1 LVATIKPSK
10 AYTTALLTNF
20 EASDLLSRIARRLT
34 DKLQS
39 PSSTWENAMKHI
51 SPVAALV
58 GASLSWPCIAN
69 AEIFAMLNYESKPAE
84 ALKAYK
90 SPVPGQTRQ
99 EGIAIIDVN
108 PASAN
113 YGKTVETITLP
124 SDLVAHHIFYNRD
137 SSKVYVTALGK
148 SELRV
153 IDMSKRPFAAK
164 VIVVP
169 ECQVGEDVVFSQDNK
184 TWYLTCMGSA
194 KLIIGDA
201 VADEPIKTVSL
212 PRPYPHGVAVH
223 NGIDRLLVTETVR
236 ATDLK
241 DAGEN
246 ITVIEASTGKVLATH
261 KVSNK
266 PSPSGE
272 APVEILFVPGS
283 NPPVAYITNMYGGT
297 LWTATWKPQT
307 KDFDVAQVF
316 DFATV
321 KAGVPLEM
329 YFNQKVD
336 RLYVTTAKPG
346 HLQVFDISKGV
357 GKPELL
363 KSIPAA
369 EGAHHVAFTK
379 DERFAYVQ
387 NSLLNLPG
395 MSDGSVTVI
404 DLVKAEAVDSMN
416 VLKDS
421 GFNPNCIVLL
431 PEWNNPAG
439 H

>member
-1 LVATIKPSK
+1 MKHFVMAVVFIGSGLFFPLVADAEIL
-10 AYTTALLTNF
+10 ALLNF
-20 EASDLLSRIARRLT
+20 E
-34 DKLQS
+34 
-39 PSSTWENAMKHI
+39 
-51 SPVAALV
+51 
-58 GASLSWPCIAN
+58 
-69 AEIFAMLNYESKPAE
+69 SKSAD

-99 EGIAIIDVN
+99 EGIAVVDVN

-113 YGKTVETITLP
+113 YGKIVETVPLP

-137 SSKVYVTALGK
+137 SSKAYVTALGK

-164 VIVVP
+164 VIAVP
-169 ECQVGEDVVFSQDNK
+169 DCAVGEDVVFSEDNK
-184 TWYLTCMGSA
+184 TWYLTCMGSG

-201 VADEPIKTVSL
+201 VADRPTKTVDL

-223 NGIDRLLVTETVR
+223 NGIDRLLVTDTVR

-241 DAGEN
+241 DAGES
-246 ITVIEASTGKVLATH
+246 ITVLEASTGKVLGMH

-266 PSPSGE
+266 PSPAGE

-283 NPPVAYITNMYGGT
+283 NPPIAYVTNMFGGT
-297 LWTATWKPQT
+297 LWTATWNPQK
-307 KDFDVAQVF
+307 KDFDVAQAF
-316 DFATV
+316 DFAPV
-321 KAGVPLEM
+321 KAGIPLEL
-329 YFNQKVD
+329 YFNDKAD

-346 HLQVFDISKGV
+346 HLHVFDI
-357 GKPELL
+357 GKNPGQPVLL

-379 DERFAYVQ
+379 DGQYAYVQ

-395 MSDGSVTVI
+395 MSDGSITVV
-404 DLVKAEAVDSMN
+404 DLAKAEVIGSIN
-416 VLKDS
+416 SLKDS
-421 GFNPNCIVLL
+421 GFNPNSIVLL
-431 PEWNNPAG
+431 PQWNHLAG

>member
-1 LVATIKPSK
+1 MKRFGAM
-10 AYTTALLTNF
+10 TAFVT
-20 EASDLLSRIARRLT
+20 
-34 DKLQS
+34 
-39 PSSTWENAMKHI
+39 
-51 SPVAALV
+51 
-58 GASLSWPCIAN
+58 ASLLWPSLGE
-69 AEIFAMLNYESKPAE
+69 AEILALMNYESKPAD

-99 EGIAIIDVN
+99 EGIAVMDVN

-113 YGKTVETITLP
+113 YGKIVETIPLP
-124 SDLVAHHIFYNRD
+124 PDLVAHHIFYNRD
-137 SSKVYVTALGK
+137 SSKGYVTALGK

-153 IDMSKRPFAAK
+153 IDMSTRPFTAK
-164 VIVVP
+164 VVSVP
-169 ECQVGEDVVFSQDNK
+169 DCLVGEDVVFSSDNK
-184 TWYLTCMGSA
+184 TWYLTCMGSG

-201 VADEPIKTVSL
+201 TTDQPTKTVSL

-223 NGIDRLLVTETVR
+223 SGIDRVLVTDTVR

-241 DAGEN
+241 DAGET
-246 ITVIEASTGKVLATH
+246 ITVVEASTGNVLSTH

-266 PSPSGE
+266 PSPAGE
-272 APVEILFVPGS
+272 APVEILFVPNS
-283 NPPVAYITNMYGGT
+283 NPPVAYVTNMFGGT
-297 LWTATWKPQT
+297 LWTATWDPMK
-307 KDFDVAQVF
+307 KDFNVAQAF

-329 YFNQKVD
+329 YVNEKAD

-346 HLQVFDISKGV
+346 HLHVFDLSKGA

-379 DERFAYVQ
+379 DERLAYVQ

-404 DLVKAEAVDSMN
+404 DLSKAE
-416 VLKDS
+416 VLGSVTALKEA
-421 GFNPNCIVLL
+421 GFNPNSIVLL
-431 PEWNNPAG
+431 PQWNHLAG

>member
-1 LVATIKPSK
+1 MKHFVMAAVFIGSGLFFPRVADAEIL
-10 AYTTALLTNF
+10 ALLNF
-20 EASDLLSRIARRLT
+20 E
-34 DKLQS
+34 
-39 PSSTWENAMKHI
+39 
-51 SPVAALV
+51 
-58 GASLSWPCIAN
+58 
-69 AEIFAMLNYESKPAE
+69 SKSAD

-99 EGIAIIDVN
+99 EGIAVVDVN

-113 YGKTVETITLP
+113 YGKIVETVPLP

-137 SSKVYVTALGK
+137 SSKAYVTALGK

-164 VIVVP
+164 VIAVP
-169 ECQVGEDVVFSQDNK
+169 DCAVGEDVVFSEDNK
-184 TWYLTCMGSA
+184 TWYLTCMGSG

-201 VADEPIKTVSL
+201 VADRPTKTVDL

-223 NGIDRLLVTETVR
+223 NGIDRLLVTDTVR

-241 DAGEN
+241 DAGES
-246 ITVIEASTGKVLATH
+246 ITVLEASTGKVLGMH

-266 PSPSGE
+266 PSPAGE

-283 NPPVAYITNMYGGT
+283 NPPIAYVTNMFGGT
-297 LWTATWKPQT
+297 LWTATWNPQK
-307 KDFDVAQVF
+307 KDFDVAQAF
-316 DFATV
+316 DFAPV
-321 KAGVPLEM
+321 KAGIPLEL
-329 YFNQKVD
+329 YFNDKAD

-346 HLQVFDISKGV
+346 HLHVFDISKNPGQPV
-357 GKPELL
+357 LL

-379 DERFAYVQ
+379 DGQYAYVQ

-395 MSDGSVTVI
+395 MSDGSITVV
-404 DLVKAEAVDSMN
+404 DLAKAEVVGSIN
-416 VLKDS
+416 SLKDS
-421 GFNPNCIVLL
+421 GFNPNSIVLL
-431 PEWNNPAG
+431 PQWNHLAG

>member
-1 LVATIKPSK
+1 MKHFVMAVVFIGSGLFFPLVADAEIL
-10 AYTTALLTNF
+10 ALLNF
-20 EASDLLSRIARRLT
+20 E
-34 DKLQS
+34 
-39 PSSTWENAMKHI
+39 
-51 SPVAALV
+51 
-58 GASLSWPCIAN
+58 
-69 AEIFAMLNYESKPAE
+69 SKSAD

-99 EGIAIIDVN
+99 EGIAVVDVN

-113 YGKTVETITLP
+113 YGKIVETVPLP

-137 SSKVYVTALGK
+137 SSKAYVTALGK

-164 VIVVP
+164 VIAVP
-169 ECQVGEDVVFSQDNK
+169 DCAVGEDVVFSEDNK
-184 TWYLTCMGSA
+184 TWYLTCMGSG

-201 VADEPIKTVSL
+201 VADRPTKTVDL

-223 NGIDRLLVTETVR
+223 NGIDRLLVTDTVR

-241 DAGEN
+241 DAGES
-246 ITVIEASTGKVLATH
+246 ITVLEASTGKVLGMH

-266 PSPSGE
+266 PSPAGE

-283 NPPVAYITNMYGGT
+283 NPPIAYVTNMFGGT
-297 LWTATWKPQT
+297 LWTATWNPQK
-307 KDFDVAQVF
+307 KDFDVAQAF
-316 DFATV
+316 DFAPV
-321 KAGVPLEM
+321 KAGIPLEL
-329 YFNQKVD
+329 YFNDKAD

-346 HLQVFDISKGV
+346 HLHVFDI
-357 GKPELL
+357 GKNPGQPVLL

-379 DERFAYVQ
+379 DGQYAYVQ

-395 MSDGSVTVI
+395 MSDGSITVV
-404 DLVKAEAVDSMN
+404 DLAKAEVVGSIN
-416 VLKDS
+416 SLKDS
-421 GFNPNCIVLL
+421 GFNPNSIVLL
-431 PEWNNPAG
+431 PQWNHLAG

>member
-1 LVATIKPSK
+1 
-10 AYTTALLTNF
+10 
-20 EASDLLSRIARRLT
+20 
-34 DKLQS
+34 
-39 PSSTWENAMKHI
+39 MKHI
-51 SPVAALV
+51 SAVAALV
-58 GASLSWPCIAN
+58 VTGLSWPCAAN

-113 YGKTVETITLP
+113 YGKTIETITLP

-137 SSKVYVTALGK
+137 SSKAYVTALGK

-164 VIVVP
+164 VIPVP
-169 ECQVGEDVVFSQDNK
+169 ECQVGEDVIFSQDNK

-201 VADEPIKTVSL
+201 IADQPIKSVSL
-212 PRPYPHGVAVH
+212 PRPYPHGVAIH

-241 DAGEN
+241 DAGET
-246 ITVIEASTGKVLATH
+246 ITVIEASTGNVLATH

-272 APVEILFVPGS
+272 APVEVLFVPGS
-283 NPPVAYITNMYGGT
+283 NPPVAYVTNMYGGT
-297 LWTATWKPQT
+297 LWTATWNPQT

-321 KAGVPLEM
+321 KAAVPLEM
-329 YFNQKVD
+329 YFNEKVD

-346 HLQVFDISKGV
+346 HLQVFDISKGF

-404 DLVKAEAVDSMN
+404 DLTKAEVVDSMN

-431 PEWNNPAG
+431 PQWNNPAG